1 MRTKDSLGRKKR
13 LVLILA
19 GVTALAG
26 WIVLSGLGNQWRSAG
41 QARLVS
47 IMPLPSV
54 AGMFEGEY
62 CEWVP
67 VSASEPLAASLWQEA
82 GAPQASGGSGTATR
96 APLRVIRDS
105 YPSYSSV
112 AVDLRNNEVI
122 MTDENLFQVLT
133 YDRLANTPPTA
144 SMTEP
149 KRIIGGEQTKIEF
162 QWPRLAGVRT
172 FDERWEL
179 KKRIRRVVGEGA
191 TAYVY
196 NRGDRHWVMG
206 DTSAIANDQHD
217 YLHQISVRPSVGL
230 FSLVSQI
237 SPNGGDNFED
247 LTILDSTDPN
257 QWLLVIEVPRDDGLV
272 VYRGLFRELD
282 R

>member
-1 MRTKDSLGRKKR
+1 
-13 LVLILA
+13 
-19 GVTALAG
+19 
-26 WIVLSGLGNQWRSAG
+26 
-41 QARLVS
+41 
-47 IMPLPSV
+47 MP
-54 AGMFEGEY
+54 ANYG
-62 CEWVP
+62 
-67 VSASEPLAASLWQEA
+67 
-82 GAPQASGGSGTATR
+82 
-96 APLRVIRDS
+96 
-105 YPSYSSV
+105 SYSYRRRALVGPPRYQGSIPTRYV
-112 AVDLRNNEVI
+112 VTQTMPQWTPQLNRLFSI
-122 MTDENLFQVLT
+122 PSDE
-133 YDRLANTPPTA
+133 
-144 SMTEP
+144 S
-149 KRIIGGEQTKIEF
+149 KIEF
-162 QWPRLAGVRT
+162 QWPRLAGIRT

-206 DTSAIANDQHD
+206 DTSAIANDQQD

-247 LTILDSTDPN
+247 LTILDPTDPN

-272 VYRGLFRELD
+272 VYRRLFRELD